1 MCDSMKTPEE
11 KAAEAF
17 FGSKADAVH
26 GLFFPPAPASNMALF
41 CERISQAIE
50 RQRERQKEADKATIA
65 ERFRLIRDNPRL
77 QDKEAGPPETK
88 AKVNWT
94 WEAVTHP
101 DTGDVLEGWL
111 HDGLGLV
118 WPVGIL
124 KDDPDADGC
133 EERIARAYLDIALVH
148 DRTDEHFQRGR
159 LKLLDDF
166 ALPDEI
172 DGENARFAAF
182 MVGDYFPG
190 QQEPGD
196 ERRRKIEQAL
206 ADVTEDVKAGAAVT
220 QANKPAAHDSDI
232 DRSMARQ
239 REKMKWLAE
248 AMTLVQQKPHLSDAT
263 IAGIVKR
270 HPTTLSRS
278 RTYQSAATMA
288 RENLRPPKGTKNKEG
303 EIEAESERDDF
314 AEME

>member
-206 ADVTEDVKAGAAVT
+206 ADVKGDLDSHAADAAEHQGDKPEPDGKTRVSCAQIAEILGLSKNSYGAIQQRLARFREQHTEGWVKTNEPAR
-220 QANKPAAHDSDI
+220 NKSQYLYEWGKVK
-232 DRSMARQ
+232 SF
-239 REKMKWLAE
+239 
-248 AMTLVQQKPHLSDAT
+248 VQGVLSVPLT
-263 IAGIVKR
+263 S
-270 HPTTLSRS
+270 HS
-278 RTYQSAATMA
+278 Q
-288 RENLRPPKGTKNKEG
+288 E
-303 EIEAESERDDF
+303 
-314 AEME
+314 